1 MRSITQDNQQ
11 MISKKTILIHSNFC
25 KAFTGFGK
33 NKKNILRYLFST
45 GKYNIVEAANG
56 IGFEDPITKTVP
68 WECYGTLPSPQVF
81 HSLNQEQQRAAGY
94 GGMVIDDIVK
104 KVKPDVYIG
113 IEDIWAFNEFNK
125 KPWWNKINCMVWTT
139 LDSLPILQQAI
150 DFAPKIKNYFVWASF
165 AEKAFNQ
172 IGYNHIKTLRGSLD
186 IKNFFRFSDEQRLSL
201 REKNNIE
208 KDSFIIGFVFR
219 NQLRKSVPNILDG
232 FKKFKNENPQVKAK
246 LLLHTHWSE
255 GWNIP
260 EFLKEKNIDSN
271 DILTTYFCSKCNS
284 YEVRPFTGQ
293 EQNCK
298 KCNSAKSVNTT
309 NVSQGVS
316 EKQLNE
322 VYNLMDLY
330 CHPFT
335 SGGQEIPIQ
344 EAKLTE
350 LITLVTDYSCG
361 EDNCSIESGGIPL
374 KWSEYREP
382 GTQFIKASTDADSIC
397 SEINYVYKMD
407 KNHKREIEKI
417 SRQWVIDNF
426 SIEVIGKQLED
437 IIDNM
442 PNIDYNFENKPIVF
456 NENHNPKEN
465 MNADEFVIDLHK
477 NFVNDDVDSNS
488 SSFKF
493 WMNKIQNREING
505 DQMIDHFRN
514 IAKDLNAKNVKIDFG
529 SLFDSKDE
537 GKRIAVI
544 IPQSDTDVLLINSL
558 MKNLKKQYPQY
569 NIYIFTRPEY
579 FNFIEDNPYIYKCM
593 EYSES
598 LENILILE
606 GGGDHKGFFEMAF
619 YPHTTTQKNIC
630 YLHNGVNKHQFSL
643 SE

>member
-1 MRSITQDNQQ
+1 MKFITQDKQQ
-11 MISKKTILIHSNFC
+11 MTNKKTVLIHSNFC

-45 GKYNIVEAANG
+45 GKYNIIEAANG
-56 IGFEDPITKTVP
+56 IGFQDPITQTVP
-68 WECYGTLPSPQVF
+68 WECYGTLPPVHTLQ
-81 HSLNQEQQRAAGY
+81 SLNPEQQRSAGY
-94 GGMVIDDIVK
+94 GALMIDDIVK

-113 IEDIWAFNEFNK
+113 IEDIWAFNEFDK
-125 KPWWNKINCMVWTT
+125 KPWWNKVNCMVWTT

-165 AEKAFNQ
+165 AEKAFNK

-186 IKNFFRFSDEQRLSL
+186 TKNFFRFTDEERFVL
-201 REKNNIE
+201 REKNNIP
-208 KDSFIIGFVFR
+208 KDNFIIGFVFR

-232 FKKFKNENPQVKAK
+232 FKKFQNKNPQVKAK

-260 EFLKEKNIDSN
+260 EFLREKNINSN

-284 YEVRPFTGQ
+284 YEVKAFTGQ
-293 EQNCK
+293 EQNCP

-322 VYNLMDLY
+322 IYNLMDLY

-382 GTQFIKASTDADSIC
+382 GTQFIKASTDSDSIC
-397 SEINYVYKMD
+397 LEIENVYRM
-407 KNHKREIEKI
+407 NQNTKREIEKI
-417 SRQWVIDNF
+417 SRQWAIDNF

-442 PNIDYNFENKPIVF
+442 PTINYDFENAPTVL
-456 NENHNPKEN
+456 NENYNPKEN
-465 MNADEFVIDLHK
+465 MNTHEFIIDLHK
-477 NFVNDDVDSNS
+477 NFVNEDVDCNS
-488 SSFKF
+488 SAFKF
-493 WMNKIQNREING
+493 WINKIENNEING
-505 DQMIDHFRN
+505 NQMINHFRN
-514 IAKDLNAKNVKIDFG
+514 ISKQLNAKNIKIDFG

-593 EYSES
+593 EYSEL
-598 LENILILE
+598 LENVLILE

-619 YPHTTTQKNIC
+619 YPHITTQKNIC

>member
-1 MRSITQDNQQ
+1 MKFTMQDNQQ
-11 MISKKTILIHSNFC
+11 MTNKKTVLIHSNFC

-56 IGFEDPITKTVP
+56 IGFQDPITKTVP

-94 GGMVIDDIVK
+94 GSIVIDDIVK

-113 IEDIWAFNEFNK
+113 IEDIWAFNEFDK
-125 KPWWNKINCMVWTT
+125 KAWWNKVNCMVWTT

-165 AEKAFNQ
+165 AEKAFVKL
-172 IGYNHIKTLRGSLD
+172 GYNHIKTLRGSLD
-186 IKNFFRFSDEQRLSL
+186 IKNFFRFSDEDRLKL
-201 REKNNIE
+201 RQKNNIDQ
-208 KDSFIIGFVFR
+208 DSFIIGFVFR
-219 NQLRKSVPNILDG
+219 NQLRKSVPNLLEG
-232 FKKFKNENPQVKAK
+232 FKQFKNTHPESKAK
-246 LLLHTHWSE
+246 LLLHTHWAE

-260 EFLKEKNIDSN
+260 DFLREKEIDFS
-271 DILTTYFCSKCNS
+271 DVLTTYFCSKCNS

-298 KCNSAKSVNTT
+298 HCGSEKTVNTT
-309 NVSQGVS
+309 NVTQGVS

-322 VYNLMDLY
+322 IYNLMDVY

-374 KWSEYREP
+374 EWSEYREP
-382 GTQFIKASTDADSIC
+382 GTQFIKASTDSVDIACKISD
-397 SEINYVYKMD
+397 VYHMD
-407 KNHKREIEKI
+407 KVRKKYLEQK
-417 SRQWVIDNF
+417 SRQWAIDNF
-426 SIEVIGKQLED
+426 SIEVIGRQLED
-437 IIDNM
+437 LIDNM
-442 PNIDYNFENKPIVF
+442 PQVNYDYDDDKVAF
-456 NENHNPKEN
+456 NEAYAPKGQMNPS
-465 MNADEFVIDLHK
+465 EFIIDLHK
-477 NFVNDDVDSNS
+477 NFANENIDENS
-488 SSFKF
+488 TAFKY
-493 WMNKIQNREING
+493 WISKINNKEMTPEQIIE
-505 DQMIDHFRN
+505 HFRN
-514 IAKDLNAKNVKIDFG
+514 ISKQLNAKNIKVDFG
-529 SLFDSKDE
+529 SLFNEKDE
-537 GKRIAVI
+537 GKRIAVV

-558 MKNLKKQYPQY
+558 MKNLKKQYPSY
-569 NIYIFTRPEY
+569 NIYIFTRKEY
-579 FNFIEDNPYIYKCM
+579 FDYIEDNPYIHKCL

-598 LENILILE
+598 LENTMALE
-606 GGGDHKGFFEMAF
+606 GGGDHKGYFEMAF

-630 YLHNGVNKHQFSL
+630 YLHNGINKHQFSL